1 MKTTD
6 NITVTN
12 GRLEKA
18 LKSRVDPIIMPQVT
32 KQVNKAVNDSKFQ
45 IGVMTKFYPYLD
57 KCEIE
62 VNGELVL
69 CKILHRFIGDLC
81 EYYTPVGD
89 EDYCSTL
96 NEPCIIPMGTLE
108 CLILDVNDDTDEQIM
123 VGFINSEELI
133 GVNPA
138 KQGNLKLVSRTETNQ
153 FWIKFGLDGLDIRSP
168 QAPITNVG
176 EYDSTMEEVKYTN
189 SNDVYTKAEVDQL
202 IEDLRNEILGE
213 DDADELEG

>member
-18 LKSRVDPIIMPQVT
+18 LKTRVEPIIMPQVT
-32 KQVNKAVNDSKFQ
+32 KQVNQAVNDSKFQ

-108 CLILDVNDDTDEQIM
+108 CLILDVNDNTDEQIM

-168 QAPITNVG
+168 QAPTTNVG

-189 SNDVYTKAEVDQL
+189 SNEVYTKAEVDQL
-202 IEDLRNEILGE
+202 IEDLKNEILGE
-213 DDADELEG
+213 DDTDEPEG

>member
-18 LKSRVDPIIMPQVT
+18 LKTRVEPIIMPQVT
-32 KQVNKAVNDSKFQ
+32 KQLNQAVNDSKFQ

-108 CLILDVNDDTDEQIM
+108 CLILDVNDNTDEQIM

-168 QAPITNVG
+168 QAPTTNVG

-213 DDADELEG
+213 DDTDEPEG

>member
-18 LKSRVDPIIMPQVT
+18 LKTRVEPIIMPQVT
-32 KQVNKAVNDSKFQ
+32 KQVNQAVNDSKFQ

-168 QAPITNVG
+168 QAPTTNVG

-213 DDADELEG
+213 DDTDELEG

>member
-32 KQVNKAVNDSKFQ
+32 KQVNQAVNDSKFQ

-108 CLILDVNDDTDEQIM
+108 CLILDVNDNTDEQIM

-168 QAPITNVG
+168 QAPTTNVG

-189 SNDVYTKAEVDQL
+189 SNEVYTKAEVDQL
-202 IEDLRNEILGE
+202 IEDLKNEILGE
-213 DDADELEG
+213 DDTDEPEG

>member
-18 LKSRVDPIIMPQVT
+18 LKTRVEPIIMPQVT
-32 KQVNKAVNDSKFQ
+32 KQVNQAVKDSKFQ

-108 CLILDVNDDTDEQIM
+108 CLILDVNDNTDEQIM

-168 QAPITNVG
+168 QAPTTNVG

-189 SNDVYTKAEVDQL
+189 SNEVYTKAEVDQL

-213 DDADELEG
+213 DDADEPEG

>member
-12 GRLEKA
+12 GRLENA
-18 LKSRVDPIIMPQVT
+18 LKTRVEPIIMPQVT
-32 KQVNKAVNDSKFQ
+32 KQLNQAVNDSKFQ

-108 CLILDVNDDTDEQIM
+108 CLILDVNDNTDEQIM

-168 QAPITNVG
+168 QVPTTNVG

-213 DDADELEG
+213 DDTDEPEG

>member
-6 NITVTN
+6 NLTVTN

-18 LKSRVDPIIMPQVT
+18 LKSRVEPIIMPQVT

-45 IGVMTKFYPYLD
+45 IGMMTKFYPYLD
-57 KCEIE
+57 KCEVE

-69 CKILHRFIGDLC
+69 CKILHRFIGDLT
-81 EYYTPVGD
+81 EYYTPIGD
-89 EDYCSTL
+89 EDYCTVL
-96 NEPCIIPMGTLE
+96 KEPCIIPMGTLE
-108 CLILDVNDDTDEQIM
+108 CLILDVNDNTDEQIM

-168 QAPITNVG
+168 GTPTTNIG
-176 EYDSTMEEVKYTN
+176 EYDSTMEEVKYTD

-213 DDADELEG
+213 DDADEPEG

>member
-18 LKSRVDPIIMPQVT
+18 LKTRVEPIIMPQVT
-32 KQVNKAVNDSKFQ
+32 KQVNQAVNDSKFQ

-108 CLILDVNDDTDEQIM
+108 CLILDVNDNTDEQIM

-168 QAPITNVG
+168 QAPTTNVG

-189 SNDVYTKAEVDQL
+189 SNEVYTKAEVDQL

-213 DDADELEG
+213 DDADEPEG

>member
-18 LKSRVDPIIMPQVT
+18 LKTRVEPIIMPQVT
-32 KQVNKAVNDSKFQ
+32 KQVNQAVKDSKFQ

-108 CLILDVNDDTDEQIM
+108 CLILDVNDNTDEQIM

-168 QAPITNVG
+168 QAPTTNVG

-189 SNDVYTKAEVDQL
+189 SNEVYTKAEVDQL
-202 IEDLRNEILGE
+202 IEDLKNEILGE
-213 DDADELEG
+213 DDTDEPEG

>member
-18 LKSRVDPIIMPQVT
+18 LKTRVEPIIMPQVT
-32 KQVNKAVNDSKFQ
+32 KQVNQAVNDSKFQ

-168 QAPITNVG
+168 QAPTTNVG

-213 DDADELEG
+213 DDTDELEC

>member
-108 CLILDVNDDTDEQIM
+108 CLILDVNDNTDEQIM

-168 QAPITNVG
+168 ETPTTNVG
-176 EYDSTMEEVKYTN
+176 EYDRTMEEVKYTN
-189 SNDVYTKAEVDQL
+189 SNEVYTKAEVDQL

-213 DDADELEG
+213 DDTDEPEG

>member
-18 LKSRVDPIIMPQVT
+18 LKSRVEPIIMPQVT
-32 KQVNKAVNDSKFQ
+32 KQVNKAINDSKFQ

-81 EYYTPVGD
+81 EYYTPIGD

-108 CLILDVNDDTDEQIM
+108 CLILDVNDNTDEQIM

-138 KQGNLKLVSRTETNQ
+138 TQGNMKLVSRTETNQ

-168 QAPITNVG
+168 ETPITNVG
-176 EYDSTMEEVKYTN
+176 EYDSTMEEINYPDSK
-189 SNDVYTKAEVDQL
+189 DVYTKAEVDQL

-213 DDADELEG
+213 DDTDEPEG

>member
-18 LKSRVDPIIMPQVT
+18 LKSRVEPIIMPQVT
-32 KQVNKAVNDSKFQ
+32 KQVNKAVEDSKFQ

-62 VNGELVL
+62 VNGELIL
-69 CKILHRFIGDLC
+69 CKNLHQYYGDIINF
-81 EYYTPVGD
+81 YTPIGD
-89 EDYCSTL
+89 EDYCTVL
-96 NEPCIIPMGTLE
+96 KEPCIIPRESLN
-108 CLILDVNDDTDEQIM
+108 CLILDVNDNTDEQIM
-123 VGFINSEELI
+123 CGYVGSEELI
-133 GVNPA
+133 GANPA
-138 KQGNLKLVSRTETNQ
+138 QMGNLKLLCRTETNQ
-153 FWIKFGLDGLDIRSP
+153 FWIKFGLDGLDIRSSEIP
-168 QAPITNVG
+168 TTNVG
-176 EYDSTMEEVKYTN
+176 EFDSTMEEVNYTD

-213 DDADELEG
+213 DDTDEPEG

>member
-18 LKSRVDPIIMPQVT
+18 LKTRVEPIIMPQVT
-32 KQVNKAVNDSKFQ
+32 KQVNQAVNDSKFQ

-108 CLILDVNDDTDEQIM
+108 CLILDVNDNTDEQIM

-168 QAPITNVG
+168 QAPTTNVG
-176 EYDSTMEEVKYTN
+176 EYDRTMEEVKYTN
-189 SNDVYTKAEVDQL
+189 SNEVYTKAEVDQL

-213 DDADELEG
+213 DDADEPEG